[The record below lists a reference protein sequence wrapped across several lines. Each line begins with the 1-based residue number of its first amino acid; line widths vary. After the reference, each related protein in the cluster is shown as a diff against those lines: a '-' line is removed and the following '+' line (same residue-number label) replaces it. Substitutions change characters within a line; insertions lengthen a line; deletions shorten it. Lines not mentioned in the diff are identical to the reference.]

1 MKKIEQLLFLIDN
14 NKNNEDIKFTMEY
27 DSNSTNMNNNL
38 FLEFGKFLM
47 ILYLTNNHLNINDIK
62 YKTVTIIFKFLL
74 FDFLDKTRVNVA
86 AIKRNKI
93 ITKKGEDEIR
103 EKSNFILSKN
113 VISSI
118 IFIFPSFILYLL
130 ILQLQQFVYFL
141 SPKYM

>member
-1 MKKIEQLLFLIDN
+1 MQIKGKNMKPL
-14 NKNNEDIKFTMEY
+14 DITEMPIIRRTTPI
-27 DSNSTNMNNNL
+27 SLASQIQPTIPVNMHN
-38 FLEFGKFLM
+38 
-47 ILYLTNNHLNINDIK
+47 NDIK

-118 IFIFPSFILYLL
+118 IFISPSFILYLL

-141 SPKYM
+141 FPKYM

>member
-1 MKKIEQLLFLIDN
+1 MKKILLMVDN
-14 NKNNEDIKFTMEY
+14 LDEGGVSK
-27 DSNSTNMNNNL
+27 
-38 FLEFGKFLM
+38 
-47 ILYLTNNHLNINDIK
+47 
-62 YKTVTIIFKFLL
+62 VL